1 MTPRTTPTK
10 TLTLLSNFAVVS
22 IFSVCLT
29 VSELAQAKIVTPVF
43 SPNLNTKSQSLAFS
57 KLRCT

>member
-10 TLTLLSNFAVVS
+10 KLFIYTLLSNFVAVS

-43 SPNLNTKSQSLAFS
+43 SPNENTKS
-57 KLRCT
+57 